1 MATLR
6 LVNDGQRASTL
17 VVVGL
22 AVLAAFATP
31 AYSLYLYGTVIW
43 IHDHLG
49 DALRLWIAIVAR
61 KCFVKWARTHA
72 I

>member
-1 MATLR
+1 VLGVLGVLGVCDTR
-6 LVNDGQRASTL
+6 LVCISMELLSGS
-17 VVVGL
+17 
-22 AVLAAFATP
+22 
-31 AYSLYLYGTVIW
+31 

-61 KCFVKWARTHA
+61 KCAVKWARTHA